1 MVREDGK
8 EGEEGRCWWWWRRR
22 EPGWV
27 GSQMETQLFR
37 GGQTFRCGVKLSR
50 YGRANASLAL
60 GRNFAVR
67 PEERRM
73 GVASVLL
80 SFNFPLE

>member
-1 MVREDGK
+1 MSGGWEVLGQVQKNEKAWLMQTEAAVITLNHKVVDK
-8 EGEEGRCWWWWRRR
+8 FLKVCAEGHV
-22 EPGWV
+22 P
-27 GSQMETQLFR
+27 
-37 GGQTFRCGVKLSR
+37 
-50 YGRANASLAL
+50 
-60 GRNFAVR
+60 